1 MIVDTSAIV
10 AILLRESGHEILRQR
25 ILAADERW
33 ASAVTAV
40 EVAVVMMARLPHRQ
54 RDEVAKASFEMIGR
68 LGITIASL
76 GEADAVGAAM
86 LYAVQERG
94 AGAAGLNLAD
104 VFVAALAQARNEPIP
119 AHGTDEFTRAGLT
132 QAP

>member
-10 AILLRESGHEILRQR
+10 AILLREPGHEILRQR
-25 ILAADERW
+25 IQTADERW
-33 ASAVTAV
+33 VSAVTAV

-54 RDEVAKASFEMIGR
+54 RGEVAKAAFEMIGR
-68 LGITIASL
+68 LGIRVASL

-86 LYAVQERG
+86 LYAMQGRG

-104 VFVAALAQARNEPIP
+104 VFVAALGQARNEPIL
-119 AHGTDEFTRAGLT
+119 AHGTDEFTRAGLG
-132 QAP
+132 QVP